1 MKSLLDTHTCIYIFI
16 YKLCVLTW
24 KQSALTPRLGTW
36 LNKQPLPLEQKKEIS
51 FALEK
56 NGYCSVD
63 ILLEE
68 DPEVL
73 FGLKEVKALVPGH
86 RLVLKKAF
94 VDLRY
99 AV

>member
-1 MKSLLDTHTCIYIFI
+1 
-16 YKLCVLTW
+16 
-24 KQSALTPRLGTW
+24 
-36 LNKQPLPLEQKKEIS
+36 
-51 FALEK
+51 
-56 NGYCSVD
+56 VD